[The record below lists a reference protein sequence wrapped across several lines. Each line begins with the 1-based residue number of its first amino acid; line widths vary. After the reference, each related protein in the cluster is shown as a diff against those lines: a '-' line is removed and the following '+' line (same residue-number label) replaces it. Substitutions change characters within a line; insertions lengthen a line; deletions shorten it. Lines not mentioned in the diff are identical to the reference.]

1 LTTNHTNHTNKR
13 PPRPLA
19 LAASFVWF
27 VWFVVPNR
35 TSDCY
40 ERPLRRHAGGAFAV
54 RTMTSPTPIA
64 GLSELAGRYDVLLC
78 DVWGVIHNG
87 RESFPAACAA
97 LARFRAEVGPV
108 ILISNA
114 PRPHGPIVEQL
125 DALGVP
131 RAAWSRL
138 VTSGD
143 ATRAL
148 LAERAPGPAWTIGP
162 ERDEPLY
169 AGLDLRRS
177 GPEDAAF
184 ICVTGPYDDE
194 ADEPGDYRDRFVA
207 CVARG
212 LDLICANP
220 DIVVQRGDK
229 LIYCGGALA
238 QLYESL
244 GGRAVMAG
252 KPFAP
257 IYEMALD
264 QAQAFLGR
272 APDPARVLCIGDGL
286 PTDVRG
292 ANARGLDV
300 LFVANGIHGGE
311 TVGPDGLKLPIVQD
325 LLRQE
330 GLLAAWTLADL
341 VW

>member
-1 LTTNHTNHTNKR
+1 
-13 PPRPLA
+13 
-19 LAASFVWF
+19 
-27 VWFVVPNR
+27 
-35 TSDCY
+35 
-40 ERPLRRHAGGAFAV
+40 
-54 RTMTSPTPIA
+54 MTSPAPTAIQ
-64 GLSELAGRYDVLLC
+64 GLSELAAHYDVLLC

-87 RESFPAACAA
+87 RESFPEACAA

-114 PRPHGPIVEQL
+114 PRPNEPIIAQL
-125 DALGVP
+125 DSLGVP
-131 RAAWSRL
+131 REAWTRL

-143 ATRAL
+143 ATRVL
-148 LAERAPGPAWTIGP
+148 LAERGPGPVWKIGP
-162 ERDEPLY
+162 ERDAPLY
-169 AGLDLRRS
+169 DGLDLAEG

-184 ICVTGPYDDE
+184 ISVTGPYDDE
-194 ADEPGDYRDRFVA
+194 NDEPGDYRARFQT

-220 DIVVQRGDK
+220 DIVVQRGDR

-252 KPFAP
+252 KPYAP
-257 IYEMALD
+257 IYEMAL
-264 QAQAFLGR
+264 AEAAAHLGR
-272 APDPARVLCIGDGL
+272 PVDPARVLCVGDGL

-292 ANARGLDV
+292 ANARNLDI

-311 TVGPDGLKLPIVQD
+311 TVGVDGLRLEVVND

-330 GLLAAWTLADL
+330 GLQANWTVADM

>member
-1 LTTNHTNHTNKR
+1 
-13 PPRPLA
+13 
-19 LAASFVWF
+19 
-27 VWFVVPNR
+27 
-35 TSDCY
+35 
-40 ERPLRRHAGGAFAV
+40 
-54 RTMTSPTPIA
+54 MTSPTPIS
-64 GLSELAGRYDVLLC
+64 GLSQLAARYDVLLC

-114 PRPHGPIVEQL
+114 PRPHPPIVEQL
-125 DALGVP
+125 DSLGVP
-131 RAAWSRL
+131 RTAWTQL
-138 VTSGD
+138 ITSGD
-143 ATRAL
+143 ATRTL
-148 LAERAPGPAWTIGP
+148 LAQRAPGRCWKIGP
-162 ERDEPLY
+162 ERDSVLY
-169 AGLDLRRS
+169 DGLDLQEG
-177 GPEDAAF
+177 GPDDADF

-194 ADEPGDYRDRFVA
+194 NDEPGDYRDRFIA
-207 CVARG
+207 CVERG
-212 LDLICANP
+212 LELICANP

-252 KPFAP
+252 KPYAP
-257 IYEMALD
+257 IYEMAL
-264 QAQAFLGR
+264 AVAAERLGR
-272 APDPARVLCIGDGL
+272 PVDRTRVLCVGDGL

-300 LFVANGIHGGE
+300 LFVASGIHGAE
-311 TVGPDGLKLPIVQD
+311 TIGPDGLIMPVIGD

-330 GLLAAWTLADL
+330 GLQANWAIADMI
-341 VW
+341 WS

>member
-1 LTTNHTNHTNKR
+1 M
-13 PPRPLA
+13 
-19 LAASFVWF
+19 
-27 VWFVVPNR
+27 
-35 TSDCY
+35 CY
-40 ERPLRRHAGGAFAV
+40 PAP
-54 RTMTSPTPIA
+54 MTSPIPIQ

-97 LARFRAEVGPV
+97 LARFKAEVGPV

-114 PRPHGPIVEQL
+114 PRPHPPVVEQL

-131 RAAWSRL
+131 REAWTRL

-143 ATRAL
+143 ATRPL
-148 LAERAPGPAWTIGP
+148 LAERAPGPVWAIGP
-162 ERDEPLY
+162 EHQEVLY
-169 AGLDLRRS
+169 HDL
-177 GPEDAAF
+177 GMTFGDHDDAAF
-184 ICVTGPYDDE
+184 ISVTGPYDDE
-194 ADEPGDYRDRFVA
+194 NDEPGDYRERFSA

-244 GGRAVMAG
+244 GGRAFMAG
-252 KPFAP
+252 KPYAP
-257 IYEMALD
+257 IYAMALD
-264 QAQAFLGR
+264 RAEAELGR
-272 APDPARVLCIGDGL
+272 SIDAARVLCVGDGL

-292 ANARGLDV
+292 ANARNLDI
-300 LFVANGIHGGE
+300 LFVANGIHGAE
-311 TVGPDGLKLPIVQD
+311 TVTPDGLNVAVIND

-330 GLLAAWTLADL
+330 GLQATWAIADMAW
-341 VW
+341 